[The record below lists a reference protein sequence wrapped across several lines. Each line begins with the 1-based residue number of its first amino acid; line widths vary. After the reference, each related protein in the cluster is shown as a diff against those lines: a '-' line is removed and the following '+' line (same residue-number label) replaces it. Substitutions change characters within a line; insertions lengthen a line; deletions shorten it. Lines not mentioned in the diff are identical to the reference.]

1 MQPSILPK
9 SINTEH
15 SSREKFLRPNFKEKC
30 PKGTVLIR
38 RTIKED
44 LVSTEKN
51 APAFDTNNGNHK

>member
-1 MQPSILPK
+1 
-9 SINTEH
+9 
-15 SSREKFLRPNFKEKC
+15 LRPNFKEKC

-51 APAFDTNNGNHK
+51 APEFDTNDGNHVSNIFVFVDIVSKFY